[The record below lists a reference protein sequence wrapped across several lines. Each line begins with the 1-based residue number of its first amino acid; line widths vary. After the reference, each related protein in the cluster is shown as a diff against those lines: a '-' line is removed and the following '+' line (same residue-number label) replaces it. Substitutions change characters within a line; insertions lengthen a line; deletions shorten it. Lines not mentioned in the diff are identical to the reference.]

1 MPADDEGAPEDI
13 GACTSECTAV
23 PDQRTLTLVNA
34 YVARTAK
41 LLNQF
46 AAVSERKLHEAD
58 VRSECLYVLYISPAV
73 ASLRALL

>member
-1 MPADDEGAPEDI
+1 M
-13 GACTSECTAV
+13 

-58 VRSECLYVLYISPAV
+58 VRSECLYAAV
-73 ASLRALL
+73 Q